1 MGCKRKDNVNGIRQW
16 NIQQIQLVLACMYNI
31 MSVQCSLDYMNQ
43 INDEGCHPKKVILCK
58 QQS

>member
-1 MGCKRKDNVNGIRQW
+1 MKYSANSTCT
-16 NIQQIQLVLACMYNI
+16 CMYNI
-31 MSVQCSLDYMNQ
+31 MSVHSLDYMNQ

>member
-1 MGCKRKDNVNGIRQW
+1 MKYSANSTCT
-16 NIQQIQLVLACMYNI
+16 CMYNI
-31 MSVQCSLDYMNQ
+31 MSVHCSLDYMNQ